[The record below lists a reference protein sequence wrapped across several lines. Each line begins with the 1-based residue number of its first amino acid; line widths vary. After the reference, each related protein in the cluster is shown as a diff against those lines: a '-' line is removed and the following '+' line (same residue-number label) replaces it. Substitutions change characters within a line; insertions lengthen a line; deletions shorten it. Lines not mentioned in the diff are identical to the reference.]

1 MSAQNVDLHR
11 HHMDAFNARD
21 IEALIAYSDP
31 GVELHSTFAVVGGA
45 VYHGYEGLRQWL
57 RDTEEVWR
65 DEIRVEPEV
74 YFDFGERT
82 LLFNV
87 LAGRGRSSGVE
98 VAMPVAH
105 LAMWREGLGVY
116 YKSFADRKD
125 ALRDLGVCEDELEP
139 IAP

>member
-1 MSAQNVDLHR
+1 MSERNVELHR
-11 HHMDAFNARD
+11 RHIQAFNARD
-21 IEALIAYSDP
+21 IEALIAYSDSN
-31 GVELHSTFAVVGGA
+31 VELYSTFAVVGGA

-65 DEIRVEPEV
+65 DKIRVEPGA

-105 LAMWREGLGVY
+105 VARWRDDLGVY
-116 YKSFADRKD
+116 YKSFAHRND